1 MEILGEILLN
11 VVAYG
16 VGRVFVA
23 IFLPWY
29 RVHPIDRHDPAEAH
43 RWKWQGFSYVD
54 GGRRVMRTESVQLIG
69 IVIVI
74 AVAAMI
80 VGLVR

>member
-11 VVAYG
+11 IVAYG

-23 IFLPWY
+23 MFLPWY

-43 RWKWQGFSYVD
+43 RWKWRGFSYLD
-54 GGRRVMRTESVQLIG
+54 GGKRVMRAESVQLIG
-69 IVIVI
+69 VVIIVAVI
-74 AVAAMI
+74 AMI
-80 VGLVR
+80 ATLAR